1 MKRGIV
7 VLTLCMT
14 FLLVGCATEVKR
26 VDTDT
31 TIDLS
36 GKWNDADSRMV
47 ADEMIQDSLDR
58 PWLDKYKSAHNSKNP
73 VVIVGTVRNRS
84 NEHINT
90 QTFVNDL
97 ERSLVNSGQVDF
109 VASKTERE
117 EIREERKDQ
126 ATYASEETAKE
137 HGREIGA
144 DFMLQ
149 GSINTIEDR
158 IEGKRVMFYQVN
170 LELIDLESNRKVWI
184 GEKKIKKFIKQKRL
198 GL

>member
-1 MKRGIV
+1 MKRVIV
-7 VLTLCMT
+7 LAMLCMT
-14 FLLVGCATEVKR
+14 LVVVGCTTEVKR

-47 ADEMIQDSLDR
+47 ADEMIEDSLDR
-58 PWLDKYKSAHNSKNP
+58 PWLEQYRRGHSGKNP

-90 QTFVNDL
+90 QTFVKNL
-97 ERSLVNSGQVDF
+97 ERALINSGRVDF
-109 VASKTERE
+109 VASRTERE

-144 DFMLQ
+144 DYMLE

-158 IEGKRVMFYQVN
+158 VEGKRVMYYQVN
-170 LELIDLESNRKVWI
+170 LELIDLESNRKAWI
-184 GEKKIKKFIKQKRL
+184 GEKKIKKLIKQKRL